1 MEAIIVNFRGSRRRK
16 NFSQLIL
23 KIEKIDEKKKA
34 EALIG
39 KEVIWK
45 TTSKKEIKGKITA
58 AHGNSGAVRAK
69 FEKGLPGQ
77 SLGSKVEVKN
87 G

>member
-23 KIEKIDEKKKA
+23 KVDKYDDKKKT
-34 EALIG
+34 EELVG

-45 TTSKKEIKGKITA
+45 TASKKEIKGKITA
-58 AHGNSGAVRAK
+58 AHGNKGGVRAK

-77 SLGSKVEVKN
+77 SLGTKVEIK
-87 G
+87 

>member
-1 MEAIIVNFRGSRRRK
+1 MEAVIVNFRGSRRRK
-16 NFSQLIL
+16 NFSQIIL
-23 KIEKIDEKKKA
+23 KIEKYDDIKKA
-34 EALIG
+34 EELIG

-45 TTSKKEIKGKITA
+45 TASKKEIKGKITA

-77 SLGSKVEVKN
+77 SLGTKVQIKN
-87 G
+87 A